1 MITASIKNIRTPMT
15 IIKLDNINFTY
26 QGAKKPALR
35 DISFEI
41 NRGEFVGII
50 GPTGAGKSTL
60 CWVINGV
67 IPQIMQGKLSGK
79 VEVNGLPSNKTPV
92 AEISQIIGIVQQ
104 DAEAQLLM
112 TDIEK
117 EIIFPLENLSLPRE
131 EIRRRLEYVLSLV
144 NLQDE
149 RERHPFYLSGGQKQ
163 RVAVAA
169 ALAMEPKVLIL
180 DEATSELDPVGA
192 EEIHNLAGRLKHEG
206 KTIIM
211 VEHNIDEL
219 AKHADRIIVMNHG
232 EILRD
237 GIAHE
242 ILTDVK
248 FLQNL
253 GIYPPQVTQT
263 AFHLNTYGL
272 SKDRLP
278 LNLDEAIQWIRE
290 SRKK

>member
-1 MITASIKNIRTPMT
+1 MPLITLENISFKYKGSKNT
-15 IIKLDNINFTY
+15 
-26 QGAKKPALR
+26 ALN
-35 DISFEI
+35 DISFQI
-41 NRGEFVGII
+41 NQGEFVGLI

-60 CWVINGV
+60 CWTINGV
-67 IPQIMQGKLSGK
+67 IPQIMEGKLTGN

-92 AEISQIIGIVQQ
+92 AELAQIIGIVQQ

-117 EIIFPLENLSLPRE
+117 EIVFPLENLSLSRE
-131 EIRRRLEYVLSLV
+131 EIHRRLEYVLSLV
-144 NLQDE
+144 NLQNE
-149 RERHPFYLSGGQKQ
+149 RQRHPFYLSGGQKQ

-169 ALAMEPKVLIL
+169 ALAMEPEVLIL

-192 EEIHNLAGRLKHEG
+192 EEIHELAGRLKQRG

-219 AKHADRIIVMNHG
+219 AKHADRILVMDKG
-232 EILRD
+232 KLLRD
-237 GIAHE
+237 GNAHE

-248 FLQNL
+248 FLQSL

-263 AFHLNTYGL
+263 AYHLIEHGVL
-272 SKDRLP
+272 IDRVP
-278 LNLDEAIQWIRE
+278 LNLDEAE
-290 SRKK
+290 SILDTSRNN